1 MLFTGDMGKIEEQA
15 FLDLYGTDE
24 SIDHLPDLLKV
35 AHHGS
40 STSTSQVFLQCFT
53 PKVAVISCGV
63 NNQYGHPHK
72 ELLKRLKKYSGQIL
86 LTKEQG
92 AVHIIVRNPAF
103 SGK

>member
-1 MLFTGDMGKIEEQA
+1 MGEEKV
-15 FLDLYGTDE
+15 LEDLREMNVTWE
-24 SIDHLPDLLKV
+24 VLKV

-40 STSTSQVFLQCFT
+40 ANSTGEEFLQYAK
-53 PKVAVISCGV
+53 PEKAVISCGKE
-63 NNQYGHPHK
+63 NSYGHPHK

>member
-1 MLFTGDMGKIEEQA
+1 MSYMKLLEVDTK
-15 FLDLYGTDE
+15 LYQNNV
-24 SIDHLPDLLKV
+24 IIKV

-40 STSTSQVFLQCFT
+40 ANSTGEEFLQYIK
-53 PKVAVISCGV
+53 PEKAVISCGKE
-63 NNQYGHPHK
+63 NSYGHPHK

-86 LTKEQG
+86 FTKEQG